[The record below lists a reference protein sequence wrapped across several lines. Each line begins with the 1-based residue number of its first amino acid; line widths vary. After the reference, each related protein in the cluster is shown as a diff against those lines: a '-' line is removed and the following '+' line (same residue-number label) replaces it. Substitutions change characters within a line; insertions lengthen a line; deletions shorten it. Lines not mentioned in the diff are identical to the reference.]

1 MRGEFPSREFM
12 RGTARKPRT
21 LTDCCDEF
29 NCKRAPTAA
38 ALQNLQTTTH
48 IGASV
53 NTSTLIDAESPARPA
68 DDAAASQYA
77 IAASASL
84 QERPTRTLKHG
95 DTFVVFDLRGDIGG
109 EPGNSEGL
117 YHRDTRILSQFQLLL
132 EEARPLLLSSMTQ
145 DDNAVFSADL
155 SNPDLLANGQVA
167 LRREQIHLHR
177 LKFVWNAAC
186 YERLL
191 VRNFSDAPLQVRLT
205 FRFSSD
211 FADLFEVRGER
222 RAARGESSA
231 ELESDRGVLLKY
243 LGLDKIERVTRL
255 TFDPAPKTLTIGRA
269 VYELALKPRETRR
282 IFLRYGVRDGDAGEW
297 TGRRF
302 YRQMRSARH
311 ALRESSSRAAS
322 VDSSNSVF
330 NEIVRRS
337 VSDLYMLITDT
348 PQGHYPYAG
357 TPWFSTPFGRD
368 GIVTALMTLWI
379 DPSIAKGVLRFLA
392 ATQATAAEPERDAE
406 PGKILHEM
414 RHGEMANLR
423 EVPFGRYYGSVDSTP
438 LFVLLLGEYFV
449 RSGDLDTVRELWP
462 NVEAALGWI
471 DTYGD
476 RDGDG
481 FVEYYRQT
489 KEGLANQG
497 WKDSHDAIFHSDG
510 RTAEGPI
517 ALCEVQAY
525 VYGAKRHA
533 ALLAAALGHH
543 AHAGSLQAQAA
554 SLRRQF
560 EEKFWCEEL
569 STYALAL
576 DGAKQPCRVVASNAG
591 QVLLTGIAA
600 PEHAQRVTAT
610 LLSSSAFS
618 GWGIRT
624 VAHSAARYNPMSY
637 HNGSVWPH
645 DNGLI
650 AMGMARYGHKQAAAQ
665 VFSAIFDAAS
675 YMELRRLPELFCGFA
690 RMQHNAPTQ
699 YPVACSPQAW
709 ASATTLSLLQATLGL
724 ELFDGSGEIAF
735 YRPVLPEFLSHVHLR
750 NLRLSG
756 GSVDVLLHRHGN
768 DVAATVTRRDGDV
781 AVVVKY

>member
-1 MRGEFPSREFM
+1 M
-12 RGTARKPRT
+12 T
-21 LTDCCDEF
+21 
-29 NCKRAPTAA
+29 
-38 ALQNLQTTTH
+38 
-48 IGASV
+48 
-53 NTSTLIDAESPARPA
+53 TSTLLDSDSPAHTV
-68 DDAAASQYA
+68 DDPTPQYA
-77 IAASASL
+77 ISATANL
-84 QERPTRTLKHG
+84 QERRTRTLKHG
-95 DTFVVFDLRGDIGG
+95 DTFAVFDQRGDIGG
-109 EPGNSEGL
+109 EDGNSEGL

-155 SNPDLLANGQVA
+155 SNPDLLADGRIA
-167 LRREQIHLHR
+167 LRREQIHLNR
-177 LKFVWNAAC
+177 TKFVWEGNGH
-186 YERLL
+186 ERLL
-191 VRNFSDAPLQVRLT
+191 VKNFSDSPLCIRLT
-205 FRFSSD
+205 FRFAAD
-211 FADLFEVRGER
+211 FADLFEVRGEQR
-222 RAARGESSA
+222 KARGVTEARLTSGH
-231 ELESDRGVLLKY
+231 GVLLSY
-243 LGLDKIERVTRL
+243 VGLDQIERTTSL
-255 TFDPAPKTLTIGRA
+255 SFDPPPNALTTARA
-269 VYELALKPRETRR
+269 AYEVTLKPRETRR
-282 IFLRYGVRDGDAGEW
+282 IFVRYGVAQEEEW
-297 TGRRF
+297 SGRRF
-302 YRQMRSARH
+302 YRHMRSARH
-311 ALRESSSRAAS
+311 ALRESSARAAS

-348 PQGHYPYAG
+348 PQGAYPYAG

-368 GIVTALMTLWI
+368 GIITALMTLWV
-379 DPSIAKGVLRFLA
+379 DPTIAKGVLNFLA
-392 ATQATAAEPERDAE
+392 STQATAVEAERDAE

-449 RSGDLDTVRELWP
+449 RTGDLDTVRALWP
-462 NVEAALGWI
+462 HAEAALRWI

-497 WKDSHDAIFHSDG
+497 WKDSHDAVFHADG

-525 VYGAKRHA
+525 VYGAKRHG

-543 AHAGSLQAQAA
+543 AASASLQAQAV
-554 SLRRQF
+554 SLRQQF

-569 STYALAL
+569 SMYAIAL
-576 DGAKQPCRVVASNAG
+576 DGAKQPCRVVSSNSG
-591 QVLLTGIAA
+591 QVLLTGIASA
-600 PEHAQRVTAT
+600 ERAQRVADT
-610 LLSSSAFS
+610 LLAPEVFS

-624 VAHSAARYNPMSY
+624 VALSAARYNPMSY

-650 AMGMARYGHKQAAAQ
+650 AMGMARYGLKDAAAR
-665 VFSAIFDAAS
+665 VFSALFDAAS
-675 YMELRRLPELFCGFA
+675 YMDLRRLPELFCGFV
-690 RMQHNAPTQ
+690 RRQRNAPTQ

-709 ASATTLSLLQATLGL
+709 ASATTLCLLQATLGL
-724 ELFDGSGEIAF
+724 ELFDGSREVAF
-735 YRPVLPEFLSHVHLR
+735 YRPVLPPFIDHVYLR
-750 NLRLSG
+750 NLRVSG

-768 DVAATVTRRDGDV
+768 GVAATVTRREGDV
-781 AVVVKY
+781 VVVVRY

>member
-1 MRGEFPSREFM
+1 
-12 RGTARKPRT
+12 
-21 LTDCCDEF
+21 
-29 NCKRAPTAA
+29 
-38 ALQNLQTTTH
+38 
-48 IGASV
+48 V
-53 NTSTLIDAESPARPA
+53 NTSTLPSSNSVAQTVDN
-68 DDAAASQYA
+68 ASGPQYA
-77 IAASASL
+77 ISANANL

-95 DTFVVFDLRGDIGG
+95 DTFAVFDQRGDIGG
-109 EPGNSEGL
+109 EPGNTEGL

-132 EEARPLLLSSMTQ
+132 EESRPLLLSSMTQ

-155 SNPDLLANGQVA
+155 SNPDLLIDGKIA
-167 LRREQIHLHR
+167 LRREQLHIHR
-177 LKFVWNAAC
+177 IKFVWEGTC

-191 VRNFSDAPLQVRLT
+191 VRNFSDAPLHARLS
-205 FRFSSD
+205 FRFASD

-222 RAARGESSA
+222 RAAHGVASA
-231 ELESDRGVLLKY
+231 LVDGDNGVLLRY
-243 LGLDKIERVTRL
+243 MGLDKVGRDTRL
-255 TFDPAPKTLTIGRA
+255 NFEPAPKSLTTSRA
-269 VYELALKPRETRR
+269 AYEFPLKARETRR
-282 IFLRYGVRDGDAGEW
+282 IFIRYGVPDGGSEW
-297 TGRRF
+297 TGRDF
-302 YRQMRSARH
+302 YRKMRAARH
-311 ALRESSSRAAS
+311 ALRDSSSRAAS

-348 PQGHYPYAG
+348 PHGHYPYAG

-368 GIVTALMTLWI
+368 AIITALMTLWV
-379 DPSIAKGVLRFLA
+379 DPSIAKGVLKFLA
-392 ATQATAAEPERDAE
+392 ANQATTVEPVRDAE

-414 RHGEMANLR
+414 RFGEMANLH
-423 EVPFGRYYGSVDSTP
+423 EVPFGKYYGSVDSTP

-449 RSGDLDTVRELWP
+449 RTGDLDTVRELWP
-462 NVEAALGWI
+462 NAEAALRWV

-497 WKDSHDAIFHSDG
+497 WKDSHDSIFHADG
-510 RTAEGPI
+510 TTAEGPI

-525 VYGAKRHA
+525 VYGAKRHG
-533 ALLAAALGHH
+533 ALLAGALGHH
-543 AHAGSLQAQAA
+543 AAAASLQAQAV

-569 STYALAL
+569 SIYAIAL
-576 DGAKQPCRVVASNAG
+576 DGAKQPCRIVSSNAG
-591 QVLLTGIAA
+591 QVLLTGIAS
-600 PEHAQRVTAT
+600 PERAQRVADT
-610 LLSSSAFS
+610 LLSPAVFS

-624 VAHSAARYNPMSY
+624 VSMSAARYNPMSY

-650 AMGMARYGHKQAAAQ
+650 AMGMSRYGMKQAAAE
-665 VFSAIFDAAS
+665 VFTALFDAAS
-675 YMELRRLPELFCGFA
+675 YMDLRRLPELFCGFV
-690 RMQHNAPTQ
+690 RRERNAPTQ

-724 ELFDGSGEIAF
+724 ELFDGSREVAF
-735 YRPVLPEFLSHVHLR
+735 YRPVLPKFIDHVHLR
-750 NLRLSG
+750 NLRLRG

-781 AVVVKY
+781 VVVVRH